1 LAAGVGRTAA
11 AGSTA
16 AGMGAG
22 EARERAVEAG
32 ATPEQITSAT
42 QAGIIPGIAELLPIE
57 RIFRI
62 MPKEIKG
69 GIFDRLQRALVTG
82 GMEGLQEGASAIA
95 QNLIAQQVYKPSQEL
110 IEKVGEDAAYGAGAG
125 ALVQFMVD
133 AVAGRRAKPAAAGQP
148 PVAETPQPEQPP
160 GQPLEQA
167 QPVAA
172 QSIPTGAQQPL
183 FEPLPAGEVPPVTGM
198 APSGARYSAERFAED
213 EAQGADADLASVLME
228 RDELLRVKGIME
240 REFQRALTREE
251 AVSRRLDIESI
262 DAQLKD
268 VNKRI
273 SSIEKQPTKRD
284 QQKLAKMQ
292 GQLDLQEPS
301 EPAPEEP
308 AVSEPA
314 TPQIT
319 PETLIGLGFSPITAK
334 TSKFSKKLQAL
345 DLTNPDDID
354 MFEELVRVYRNQY
367 PNAKKPTAAA
377 VKRFIEQA
385 RFRQAEQ
392 TELFPE
398 VANDARSEAAG
409 ESVGVPVLGPDAGGP
424 GVAADGAPAVARG
437 EGPATAPVSRAEPA
451 PNTLSDVEEVETA
464 YDVANTTK
472 SKREYDDA
480 VTYLSFFA
488 NDSSVGPTAKLAAR
502 KYLAD
507 LGDPKAEVQAAYENI
522 AISEASGQQE
532 RNEDASLEASKKTQ
546 RNIGDQLK
554 RELDKTPRKPRA
566 KTEQQLVE
574 AQAQKTAFEQSE
586 ELNRVREWQ
595 TLEMP
600 PELNWVTTPAD
611 TRRLMQSYF
620 DDYNAQ
626 QEATKREVEEKG
638 TKRRLSAAERKKLRE
653 NEQLEAL
660 GMSKETVADI
670 YKLGKRATPPKF
682 TAIKLGVNDV
692 DPKAMAEIDSLMEQA
707 RKTDAP
713 AARKSLRDTAYRQ
726 LFAAIRDTKNRVV
739 TQQSTS
745 EFDRLMRRGATLGCR
760 TPRLAP
766 RFPKTQWRCSRRAT
780 SKVL

>member
-32 ATPEQITSAT
+32 ATPEQITRAT
-42 QAGIIPGIAELLPIE
+42 QFGVIPGIAELLPIE
-57 RIFRI
+57 RIFRM
-62 MPKEIKG
+62 MPKELKG

-125 ALVQFMVD
+125 ALVQFMMD

-345 DLTNPDDID
+345 DLTNPDDI
-354 MFEELVRVYRNQY
+354 ECL
-367 PNAKKPTAAA
+367 
-377 VKRFIEQA
+377 
-385 RFRQAEQ
+385 
-392 TELFPE
+392 
-398 VANDARSEAAG
+398 RSL
-409 ESVGVPVLGPDAGGP
+409 LGS
-424 GVAADGAPAVARG
+424 
-437 EGPATAPVSRAEPA
+437 T
-451 PNTLSDVEEVETA
+451 
-464 YDVANTTK
+464 
-472 SKREYDDA
+472 
-480 VTYLSFFA
+480 
-488 NDSSVGPTAKLAAR
+488 
-502 KYLAD
+502 
-507 LGDPKAEVQAAYENI
+507 
-522 AISEASGQQE
+522 AIS
-532 RNEDASLEASKKTQ
+532 
-546 RNIGDQLK
+546 
-554 RELDKTPRKPRA
+554 TPTPKSQPR
-566 KTEQQLVE
+566 
-574 AQAQKTAFEQSE
+574 
-586 ELNRVREWQ
+586 
-595 TLEMP
+595 
-600 PELNWVTTPAD
+600 
-611 TRRLMQSYF
+611 RR
-620 DDYNAQ
+620 
-626 QEATKREVEEKG
+626 
-638 TKRRLSAAERKKLRE
+638 
-653 NEQLEAL
+653 
-660 GMSKETVADI
+660 
-670 YKLGKRATPPKF
+670 
-682 TAIKLGVNDV
+682 
-692 DPKAMAEIDSLMEQA
+692 
-707 RKTDAP
+707 
-713 AARKSLRDTAYRQ
+713 
-726 LFAAIRDTKNRVV
+726 
-739 TQQSTS
+739 
-745 EFDRLMRRGATLGCR
+745 
-760 TPRLAP
+760 
-766 RFPKTQWRCSRRAT
+766 
-780 SKVL
+780 